1 MKTYTKEQLLAKA
14 INIGCNKSEAK
25 KSIERNYHLYIE
37 HHPDY
42 SLSKAVRYLV
52 YICY

>member
-14 INIGCNKSEAK
+14 VKIGCNKSEAK

-37 HHPDY
+37 YHSDY

-52 YICY
+52 CICY